1 MSRIIQ
7 LDQQTANS
15 IAAGEVVER
24 PSSVVK
30 ELIENALDA
39 GASVVTTEITQG
51 GIQSI
56 FVTDNGCGMD
66 ESDALLA
73 FGRHATSKLKEID
86 DLATLMTMGF
96 RGEALASIAAVS
108 RVTLETRESG
118 STQGTRVIIEG
129 GALLE
134 QQPIGCS
141 EGTRIRVENLFYN
154 VPARFKFLRKDS
166 TEAGYVADVVEKM
179 ALARPDVSFRLI
191 SNQQELLHTPGNNDL
206 HSTLYAVLGKQT
218 AQGCLPVETTEGPV
232 SVSGLI
238 GRPDITRGNRGQQCV
253 FVNGRLIRSRII
265 TAALDE
271 AYKTRLMKGR
281 YAIAV
286 LFLSIPTRLVDVN
299 VHPQKLEVRF
309 WNDSEVFRCVYHAVQ
324 SALQAGSGI
333 APELEK
339 PDKEPI
345 KEENTTIEVS
355 QAKEAIQTEEDEEN
369 KSAEEKQKVQA
380 LQQLT
385 LPLRDAEK
393 PGEEIY
399 FASKEE
405 SMPEQLMTIDQLS
418 QARLMGTLFDTYVL
432 MEAKNELLLIDQ
444 HAAHEK
450 ILFERLV
457 ERHRQIQ
464 KDGSE
469 LIQPLLVPVVVEISR
484 KEMQI
489 IKDETD
495 RLQQLGFEYSL
506 MGENSIAIRSIPD
519 TGDRTLQ
526 PEQALRAALEALQQD
541 QADDGIEEVF
551 YQMACKAA
559 VKAHDRLNEIEI
571 KQLLSDLAKLN
582 NPYQCPHGRPVI
594 IRVSRS
600 DIEKRFKRKG

>member
-39 GASVVTTEITQG
+39 GASVVTTEINQG

-218 AQGCLPVETTEGPV
+218 AQGCLPVEATEGPV

-345 KEENTTIEVS
+345 KEE
-355 QAKEAIQTEEDEEN
+355 
-369 KSAEEKQKVQA
+369 
-380 LQQLT
+380 
-385 LPLRDAEK
+385 
-393 PGEEIY
+393 
-399 FASKEE
+399 
-405 SMPEQLMTIDQLS
+405 
-418 QARLMGTLFDTYVL
+418 
-432 MEAKNELLLIDQ
+432 
-444 HAAHEK
+444 
-450 ILFERLV
+450 
-457 ERHRQIQ
+457 
-464 KDGSE
+464 
-469 LIQPLLVPVVVEISR
+469 
-484 KEMQI
+484 
-489 IKDETD
+489 
-495 RLQQLGFEYSL
+495 
-506 MGENSIAIRSIPD
+506 
-519 TGDRTLQ
+519 
-526 PEQALRAALEALQQD
+526 
-541 QADDGIEEVF
+541 
-551 YQMACKAA
+551 
-559 VKAHDRLNEIEI
+559 
-571 KQLLSDLAKLN
+571 
-582 NPYQCPHGRPVI
+582 
-594 IRVSRS
+594 
-600 DIEKRFKRKG
+600 